1 MVLWFDIY
9 AKIKLYITIDIYKF
23 FLIWA
28 NSVIF
33 RGV

>member
-23 FLIWA
+23 SELVSII
-28 NSVIF
+28 S
-33 RGV
+33 